1 VPSVCFA
8 LKLQNYFQRLK
19 KLDEALEILTAIIE
33 LNPSYIEAIISRG
46 NVLVD
51 YGHERGFERA
61 KSDFE
66 RVLLRKPN
74 DLDVRTNL
82 AYLLQIKGKFMQSW
96 SQFSLGITMNSG
108 D

>member
-1 VPSVCFA
+1 MPSVCFA